1 MSYLFTS
8 SALVLRPL
16 PGSPLHLNQNL
27 SSKFFNSD
35 GFLPQSDAPGIS
47 LSSRN
52 DPLDIFDNKL
62 EPVASGLLI
71 LWPYLPRSDAISYHS
86 ARAIRH
92 YESHVYS
99 NFTTESVQYGI
110 ESEPKAVDLFV
121 SQMNKEGI
129 AVKVEEV
136 GLLISKE
143 KPYLGASL
151 DRIVTFV
158 DNNEKWGMEIK
169 SPFSKAGMTVRD
181 ACKSKNFYLEKLAD
195 TSIQLKRN
203 HDYYWQVQG
212 QLYCSNVSLKGIIF
226 TVYFGDNMPLFIE
239 NIPFH
244 SSTWYETF
252 LPKIDF
258 FYRRAFFPR

>member
-62 EPVASGLLI
+62 EHVASGLLI

-92 YESHVYS
+92 YESRVLRVCPREDQADVTHAIS
-99 NFTTESVQYGI
+99 PISL
-110 ESEPKAVDLFV
+110 KL
-121 SQMNKEGI
+121 SQMI
-129 AVKVEEV
+129 KVIN
-136 GLLISKE
+136 L
-143 KPYLGASL
+143 
-151 DRIVTFV
+151 F
-158 DNNEKWGMEIK
+158 K
-169 SPFSKAGMTVRD
+169 SPK
-181 ACKSKNFYLEKLAD
+181 
-195 TSIQLKRN
+195 
-203 HDYYWQVQG
+203 
-212 QLYCSNVSLKGIIF
+212 
-226 TVYFGDNMPLFIE
+226 
-239 NIPFH
+239 
-244 SSTWYETF
+244 
-252 LPKIDF
+252 
-258 FYRRAFFPR
+258 

>member
-1 MSYLFTS
+1 MMDEH
-8 SALVLRPL
+8 V
-16 PGSPLHLNQNL
+16 
-27 SSKFFNSD
+27 
-35 GFLPQSDAPGIS
+35 
-47 LSSRN
+47 
-52 DPLDIFDNKL
+52 
-62 EPVASGLLI
+62 SGLTITDEEIQETERSTRGQSANNLWFERRKTVLI
-71 LWPYLPRSDAISYHS
+71 ASNFGKAAKTKVEPSNKVKAIL
-86 ARAIRH
+86 
-92 YESHVYS
+92 YS

-110 ESEPKAVDLFV
+110 ESEPKAVDLYV

-136 GLLISKE
+136 GILTSKE

-181 ACKSKNFYLEKLAD
+181 ACKSKNYYLEKLAD

-212 QLYCSNVSLKGIIF
+212 QLYCSNASLKGIIF
-226 TVYFGDNMPLFIE
+226 TVYFEDNMPLFIE

-244 SSTWYETF
+244 SSTWYENF

-258 FYRRAFFPR
+258 FHRRAFLMAFFFCFSLLRNENKPARRNRTHSLNDLAKR

>member
-62 EPVASGLLI
+62 ERVASGLLI

-92 YESHVYS
+92 YESRVC
-99 NFTTESVQYGI
+99 
-110 ESEPKAVDLFV
+110 
-121 SQMNKEGI
+121 GI
-129 AVKVEEV
+129 AKDP
-136 GLLISKE
+136 IS
-143 KPYLGASL
+143 
-151 DRIVTFV
+151 
-158 DNNEKWGMEIK
+158 
-169 SPFSKAGMTVRD
+169 
-181 ACKSKNFYLEKLAD
+181 CKSLVAFSCNEANRPFAAKPSRDL
-195 TSIQLKRN
+195 
-203 HDYYWQVQG
+203 
-212 QLYCSNVSLKGIIF
+212 
-226 TVYFGDNMPLFIE
+226 LFIKLWAIALKMPE
-239 NIPFH
+239 MEKACREYQNGQI
-244 SSTWYETF
+244 
-252 LPKIDF
+252 
-258 FYRRAFFPR
+258 